1 MILGILRETKQGES
15 RVICTP
21 QEVAAITA
29 AGHTVYA
36 QRGCGA
42 RAGFPDEAYEAAGA
56 LLATAAQEVF
66 AVCDMV
72 AKVKE
77 FTPEE
82 WPLIRKGQLLLGCL
96 HPAANPAEVDAL
108 LPDGP
113 GRVVVQ
119 GTDADLPAVVLR
131 LLRKNRIA
139 DLAVGYVPVAASAA
153 TELWGL
159 PVGEEAVEIAFA
171 GR

>member
-1 MILGILRETKQGES
+1 MILGILRETKLGES

-42 RAGFPDEAYEAAGA
+42 RAGFLDEAYEAAGA
-56 LLATAAQEVF
+56 LLATTAQEVF

-108 LPDGP
+108 LESGC
-113 GRVVVQ
+113 
-119 GTDADLPAVVLR
+119 
-131 LLRKNRIA
+131 
-139 DLAVGYVPVAASAA
+139 
-153 TELWGL
+153 
-159 PVGEEAVEIAFA
+159 IAFTA
-171 GR
+171 EDSALRTAKRQGRWARFSGWNLC